1 VILFNEGEP
10 AVKLSGVFSA
20 RPFKPVL
27 AALAAFIMLAPFP
40 VVAETVDRIVAIIND
55 SVITM
60 SELNA
65 ATNLALEKSVGGD
78 KLDGASALAMK
89 KKVLDDLIEQKL
101 VKQASDKA
109 GIDVSEKEIDNAVED
124 IKREN
129 GMTQDALLLTLARTG
144 LTFREY
150 REQLKEQIRQVKF
163 INKEFRSK
171 ITIEPEDVED
181 YYRQHKDDFQTPAAY
196 KISMIFIPNADKS
209 VAAQKLKMI
218 QDGLSKRTDFKE
230 LARDYSEGPTASS
243 GGDMGYLK
251 LSEMDKYVQDAV
263 IKLKANEISPAIQ
276 AADGIYFIQLDDMLP
291 PKQKPFEEV
300 KGLAQDKLYRKIMDD
315 RFSFWLN
322 EVKKYAHV
330 EIRL

>member
-1 VILFNEGEP
+1 MKLFGLFR
-10 AVKLSGVFSA
+10 K
-20 RPFKPVL
+20 RPFGRL
-27 AALAAFIMLAPFP
+27 TALAAVIMIMSAA
-40 VVAETVDRIVAIIND
+40 VVSAEMVDRIVAIIND

-65 ATNLALEKSVGGD
+65 ATALALEKSGGD
-78 KLDGASALAMK
+78 KNDEKAILGMK
-89 KKVLDDLIEQKL
+89 KKILDDLIEQKL

-124 IKREN
+124 IKKEN
-129 GMTQDALLLTLARTG
+129 GMTQDALLLTLARSG
-144 LTFREY
+144 LTYKEY

-163 INKEFRSK
+163 VNKEFRSK

-196 KISMIFIPNADKS
+196 RVNMIFIPNSDKD
-209 VAAQKLKMI
+209 AAARKIKMLE
-218 QDGLSKRTDFKE
+218 DGLSKGTDFKE
-230 LARDYSEGPTASS
+230 LAREYSEGPTASS

-251 LSEMDKYVQDAV
+251 INEMDKAIQDAV
-263 IKLKANEISPAIQ
+263 VKLKVNEISPLIQ
-276 AADGIYFIQLDDMLP
+276 AGDGAYFIQLNDIKP
-291 PKQKPFEEV
+291 SEQRPFEEV
-300 KGLAQDKLYRKIMDD
+300 KGLAQDKLYKKIMDD
-315 RFSFWLN
+315 RFNFWLN

>member
-1 VILFNEGEP
+1 MGDIFNEGEP
-10 AVKLSGVFSA
+10 AVKLSGVFRP
-20 RPFKPVL
+20 RPFGQWALVVFVVTMLPFL
-27 AALAAFIMLAPFP
+27 AG
-40 VVAETVDRIVAIIND
+40 AETVDRIVAIIND

-65 ATNLALEKSVGGD
+65 ATNLALEKSGGSD
-78 KLDGASALAMK
+78 KLDGTAALEMK

-124 IKREN
+124 IKKEN
-129 GMTQDALLLTLARTG
+129 GMTQEGLLLTLARSG
-144 LTFREY
+144 LTLREY
-150 REQLKEQIRQVKF
+150 RDQLKEQIRQVKF

-171 ITIEPEDVED
+171 IAIKPEDVED
-181 YYRQHKDDFQTPAAY
+181 YYRQHRDDFQNPASY
-196 KISMIFIPNADKS
+196 RISMIFIPNADKNM
-209 VAAQKLKMI
+209 AAQKLKMI
-218 QDGLSKRTDFKE
+218 VEGLSKGADFKE
-230 LARDYSEGPTASS
+230 LAREYSEGPTASS

-251 LSEMDKYVQDAV
+251 INEMDKYVQDAV
-263 IKLKANEISPAIQ
+263 VKLKTNEISPSIQ
-276 AADGIYFIQLDDMLP
+276 ADDGIYFIKLDDVSP
-291 PKQKPFEEV
+291 PQQRPFEEV

-315 RFSFWLN
+315 RFNFWLN

>member
-1 VILFNEGEP
+1 MILFNEGEP
-10 AVKLSGVFSA
+10 AVKLSGVLNA
-20 RPFKPVL
+20 RPFGQW
-27 AALAAFIMLAPFP
+27 ALAVFAVVMMPFLAG
-40 VVAETVDRIVAIIND
+40 AETVDRIVAIIND

-65 ATNLALEKSVGGD
+65 ATNLALEKSGGSD
-78 KLDGASALAMK
+78 KLDGAAALAMK

-124 IKREN
+124 VKKEN
-129 GMTQDALLLTLARTG
+129 GMTQDTLLLTLARTG
-144 LTFREY
+144 LTFKEY

-163 INKEFRSK
+163 VNKEFRSK
-171 ITIEPEDVED
+171 VTIEPEDVED
-181 YYRQHKDDFQTPAAY
+181 YYRQHKDDFQVPATY
-196 KISMIFIPNADKS
+196 KISMIFIPNGDKV

-218 QDGLSKRTDFKE
+218 QEGLSKGTDFKE
-230 LARDYSEGPTASS
+230 LASEYSEGPTASS

-251 LSEMDKYVQDAV
+251 LNEMDKYVQDAV
-263 IKLKANEISPAIQ
+263 VKLKTNGISPAIQ
-276 AADGIYFIQLDDMLP
+276 AADGIYFIRLDDMKP
-291 PKQKPFEEV
+291 PQQRPFEEV